1 MARATSP
8 RDVSRHVSTPRYA
21 LRVGLC
27 APVHAIRRDGA
38 HTASERLP
46 ICATGANTAA
56 RLAQIRQRQRHVFAI
71 TQNKII

>member
-8 RDVSRHVSTPRYA
+8 RDVSRHVSTARYA

-38 HTASERLP
+38 HTASDRLP

-56 RLAQIRQRQRHVFAI
+56 RRL
-71 TQNKII
+71 TQYNKNVIKFLFWSAL